1 MISEKMEEALNEQ
14 INAELWSAY
23 MYLSM
28 SAYFESENLGGFANW
43 MRVQADEEVEHA
55 MRFYNYVNEVGGRV
69 ELKPIDE
76 VPTAWDSPLDAFQ
89 ETLKHE
95 KKVTSLINDLVDL
108 ADEENDH
115 ATYSMLQW
123 FVDEQVEEE
132 DSAGEIVEKLEFVG
146 DSANGLLSLDRHLGE
161 RSAE

>member
-76 VPTAWDSPLDAFQ
+76 VPTDWDSPLDAFQ
-89 ETLKHE
+89 ETLEHE

-146 DSANGLLSLDRHLGE
+146 DSANGLLSLDRQLGE